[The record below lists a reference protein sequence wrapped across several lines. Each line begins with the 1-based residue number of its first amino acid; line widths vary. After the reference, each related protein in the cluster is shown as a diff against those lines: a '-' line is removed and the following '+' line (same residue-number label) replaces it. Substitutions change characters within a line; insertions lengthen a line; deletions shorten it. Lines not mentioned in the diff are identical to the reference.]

1 VIKHFAAIYL
11 ASPQRARELA
21 EILSSQQVETAVTT
35 SSDELCQLMNSR
47 CVDFVVLENELRG
60 FLSGLDILD
69 RLYKDLLKPATVLLA
84 RPTTETRTR
93 AAELGVA
100 VVLPAECPFDAIKD
114 SFTQLVAKTKMAQI
128 VIPPAARRL
137 VRSFGDVEPLP
148 QLLVKL
154 AGYLDSDKDV
164 APADLAQDIAVDP
177 KVTADLLKLVNSS
190 SVGVR
195 RQIANP
201 FDAINLLG
209 TRRCISLILGN
220 TLLSTQ
226 STIHSQAAEER
237 MWYNRRSILIAS
249 TASTFAERFEEISP
263 YTSFV
268 LGMFQDLGIPILARA
283 YGNRY
288 RQTIRRFRTIGH
300 LRLEVIERDDYG
312 ISHADVSAA
321 ALQKWGLP
329 ISIVA
334 LVLDHHSMGALTGRS
349 KTEQRFLNA
358 MRIGEALAN
367 LSDGHMV
374 QRFPLLRQ
382 CVAEYA
388 DVDPDELKA
397 CMAKAIAAA
406 VESNKIFAIP
416 VPEQIF
422 PEEVVHKI
430 NSNEAYREPLPEPG
444 EPQPAPPPTEGA
456 PAPVAS
462 FRPMV
467 LVVDDEPWIIEI
479 IARFLEPVGMGV
491 IACNNS
497 TSAAR
502 HVGAVVAALIDVHLG
517 RESGVDVVR
526 ELRQRGFAGPIIMV
540 SGDRTRHTVE
550 ESIRAGITDY
560 LTKPIDESALINK
573 LRKHTRLALQ
583 PLASS

>member
-1 VIKHFAAIYL
+1 MIKHFAAIYL

-93 AAELGVA
+93 AAELGVT
-100 VVLPAECPFDAIKD
+100 VVLPAEAPFETVKDA
-114 SFTQLVAKTKMAQI
+114 FGQLVAKTKTAQI

-164 APADLAQDIAVDP
+164 APAELAQDIAVDP

-226 STIHSQAAEER
+226 STIHNQSGEER

-268 LGMFQDLGIPILARA
+268 LGMFQDVGIPILARA

-329 ISIVA
+329 VSIVA
-334 LVLDHHSMGALTGRS
+334 LVLDHHAMGALAGRS

-374 QRFPLLRQ
+374 QRFPVLRQ

-388 DVDPDELKA
+388 DVDPEELKA

-422 PEEVVHKI
+422 PEDVVHKI
-430 NSNEAYREPLPEPG
+430 NSTDAYCEPLP
-444 EPQPAPPPTEGA
+444 APEEAQGA
-456 PAPVAS
+456 SPVEAANTGAG

-491 IACNNS
+491 IACNNA

-502 HVGAVVAALIDVHLG
+502 HAGSAVAALVDVHLG
-517 RESGVDVVR
+517 RESGVDIVR
-526 ELRQRGFAGPIIMV
+526 ELRQRGFTGPIIMV

-560 LTKPIDESALINK
+560 LTKPIDESTLINK

-583 PLASS
+583 PLASG